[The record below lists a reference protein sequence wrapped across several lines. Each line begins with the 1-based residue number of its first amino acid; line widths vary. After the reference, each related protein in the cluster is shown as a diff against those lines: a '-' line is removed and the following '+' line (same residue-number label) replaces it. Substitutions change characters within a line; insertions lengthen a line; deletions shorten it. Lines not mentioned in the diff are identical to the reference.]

1 MRLKNEIASSGVDKR
16 GVFEKVFSQ
25 KNRGLEL
32 RQIEDGTSNT
42 AMIGECRQYP
52 GEDSRGVLF
61 LGSAVYS
68 HHQTPNSAS
77 QDQLEWCGGATEPS
91 DDKAGEVNPSAPCT
105 EQYRTARGPWTQPS
119 RSQHAGG
126 VNLSFC
132 DGRVVFVS
140 DGVDVNAW
148 RAISTRAGG
157 ETETA
162 L

>member
-1 MRLKNEIASSGVDKR
+1 MELDATGVDKR
-16 GVFEKVFSQ
+16 GVFEKVYTQ

-32 RQIEDGTSNT
+32 KQIEDGTSST
-42 AMIGECRQYP
+42 AMLGECRQYP

-68 HHQTPNSAS
+68 HDKTPNAAS
-77 QDQLEWCGGATEPS
+77 QDQLEWCADGSGA
-91 DDKAGEVNPSAPCT
+91 DDKTGELNPSAPCS
-105 EQYRTARGPWTQPS
+105 EQYRGARGPWTQPA

-126 VNLSFC
+126 VNMSFC

-140 DGVDVNAW
+140 DGVEVNVW

-157 ETETA
+157 ETETS